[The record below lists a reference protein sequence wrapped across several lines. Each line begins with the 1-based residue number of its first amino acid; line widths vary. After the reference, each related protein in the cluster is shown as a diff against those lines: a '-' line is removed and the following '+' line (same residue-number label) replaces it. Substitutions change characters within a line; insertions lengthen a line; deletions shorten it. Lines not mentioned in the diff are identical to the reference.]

1 MHEQG
6 ATVLWKIR
14 QAGFQ
19 LPPLREVFAK
29 ALDLSKQTIENI
41 LAAPVRE
48 LGESLWNVTLTER
61 HLESAR
67 FQNKRARQE
76 LDSTYLWTG
85 RLTQA
90 LCHLVGEDEL
100 ARRTHKPLRKID
112 RRLRPKKREV
122 PEAETEATAGVVQ
135 GVTDVQESDAQVA
148 DSVTVVSRFC
158 GTPRSLCA
166 YLGMWDSAS
175 PHSKY

>member
-1 MHEQG
+1 MIYLCIPSHNEANTIG
-6 ATVLWKIR
+6 VLLWKIR
-14 QAGFQ
+14 KAGFQ
-19 LPPLREVFAK
+19 LPPLRKVFAK

-48 LGESLWNVTLTER
+48 LGESLWNVTLTGR

-67 FQNKRARQE
+67 FENKRVRQE

-90 LCHLVGEDEL
+90 LCHLVGEPEL

-112 RRLRPKKREV
+112 RRLRPRKRKV
-122 PEAETEATAGVVQ
+122 AEAETATAVAAAAPTLTESVVAETE
-135 GVTDVQESDAQVA
+135 VTPMKD
-148 DSVTVVSRFC
+148 
-158 GTPRSLCA
+158 
-166 YLGMWDSAS
+166 
-175 PHSKY
+175 